1 MSFASAAS
9 GTVSTT
15 VPREVEREWQD
26 DFGKMVIILE
36 GYGMKRRAT
45 V

>member
-9 GTVSTT
+9 GDVSTS
-15 VPREVEREWQD
+15 VPREVERERQD

-36 GYGMKRRAT
+36 GNGMKRRAT

>member
-9 GTVSTT
+9 GTVSTS
-15 VPREVEREWQD
+15 VPREDEREWQD
-26 DFGKMVIILE
+26 NFGKMVIILE
-36 GYGMKRRAT
+36 GYGMKRRAS